1 MIKSSF
7 EFEILVHGSSAK
19 EYYHNGKNYIE
30 GKQGSHFSLRMKN
43 NSNSKALFIPTVDGL
58 SIISGKEGS
67 FKSQGYI
74 VNAYD
79 SVTIDGWRTSDE
91 KVSQFYFSTP
101 EKSYA
106 MKVKKG
112 GNLGVIGCAVYKE
125 KERVQIIEKII
136 KEYIPYQVKPYQF
149 PINSGPW
156 YSYTCTS
163 IEPSSSDSQSIIG
176 CSSALSVMTCATT
189 LNASASTSKETR
201 STQALGTGFGEDKY
215 SPITKVDFEREDK
228 IAEIF
233 TIYYNTREKL
243 EELGVEFKKPVY
255 IAPSAFPNEDGYCE
269 RP

>member
-19 EYYHNGKNYIE
+19 EYYHDGKHYIE
-30 GKQGSHFSLRMKN
+30 GKKGSHFSLRMKN
-43 NSNSKALFIPTVDGL
+43 NSNGKALFVPTVDGL

-101 EKSYA
+101 DKSYA
-106 MKVKKG
+106 SKVNKG

-125 KERVQIIEKII
+125 KERVKVIEKII
-136 KEYIPYQVKPYQF
+136 HEYIPMPYEIKRSDPIF
-149 PINSGPW
+149 PVQPWTFYSTSGTSNIPNNI
-156 YSYTCTS
+156 TCNAMN
-163 IEPSSSDSQSIIG
+163 
-176 CSSALSVMTCATT
+176 CSSVAATSLS
-189 LNASASTSKETR
+189 KQETR
-201 STQALGTGFGEDKY
+201 SAQGLGTGFGEDKY

-228 IAEIF
+228 VSEVF
-233 TIYYNTREKL
+233 SIYYNTRENL
-243 EELGVEFKKPVY
+243 EALGIEFRKPVY
-255 IAPSAFPNEDGYCE
+255 VAPSAFPKEDGYCE

>member
-7 EFEILVHGSSAK
+7 EFEILVHGSSTK
-19 EYYHNGKNYIE
+19 EYYHKGRNYIE
-30 GKQGSHFSLRMKN
+30 GKKGSQFSLRMKN
-43 NSNSKALFIPTVDGL
+43 NSSSKALFIPTVDGL

-106 MKVKKG
+106 TKVNKG

-125 KERVQIIEKII
+125 KERIEVTQKVIH
-136 KEYIPYQVKPYQF
+136 EYIFPAADPKPYQF
-149 PINSGPW
+149 PNSGPW
-156 YSYTCTS
+156 YSYTCSNLASDLNNPPS
-163 IEPSSSDSQSIIG
+163 IMS
-176 CSSALSVMTCATT
+176 CASALS
-189 LNASASTSKETR
+189 ASGTSQSNKFSREVK
-201 STQALGTGFGEDKY
+201 SSQALGTGFGEDKY
-215 SPITKVDFEREDK
+215 SPITKVDFERADK
-228 IAEIF
+228 IAEVF

-255 IAPSAFPNEDGYCE
+255 VAPSAFPNEDGYCE

>member
-7 EFEILVHGSSAK
+7 EFEVLVHGSSTK
-19 EYYHNGKNYIE
+19 EYYHEYKTYIE
-30 GKQGSHFSLRMKN
+30 GKKDSHFSLRMKN

-106 MKVKKG
+106 TKVKKG

-125 KERVQIIEKII
+125 KEHVKIIEKII
-136 KEYIPYQVKPYQF
+136 KEYIPYEVKPYVF
-149 PINSGPW
+149 PPLNSGPW
-156 YSYTCTS
+156 YSYQC
-163 IEPSSSDSQSIIG
+163 SSLSQSEPASI
-176 CSSALSVMTCATT
+176 MTCATS
-189 LNASASTSKETR
+189 LNASASPTSNKFSR
-201 STQALGTGFGEDKY
+201 SVSQGLGTGFGEDKY
-215 SPITKVDFEREDK
+215 SPITKVDFERDDK
-228 IAEIF
+228 ITEIF
-233 TIYYNTREKL
+233 TIYYNTRENL
-243 EELGVEFKKPVY
+243 EALGVEFRKSVY
-255 IAPSAFPNEDGYCE
+255 VAPSAFPNEDGYCE

>member
-7 EFEILVHGSSAK
+7 EFEILVHGSSTK
-19 EYYHNGKNYIE
+19 EYYHKGRNYIE
-30 GKQGSHFSLRMKN
+30 GKKGSQFSLRMKN
-43 NSNSKALFIPTVDGL
+43 NSSSKALFIPTVDGL

-79 SVTIDGWRTSDE
+79 SVTIDGWRTSDD

-106 MKVKKG
+106 TKVNKG

-125 KERVQIIEKII
+125 KERVKIIEKII
-136 KEYIPYQVKPYQF
+136 HEYIPYEPKPYQF
-149 PINSGPW
+149 PNSGPW
-156 YSYTCTS
+156 YSYTCSNLSDNQPAS
-163 IEPSSSDSQSIIG
+163 IMS
-176 CSSALSVMTCATT
+176 CASAVG
-189 LNASASTSKETR
+189 ASASPTSNKFSR
-201 STQALGTGFGEDKY
+201 GVSQAQGLGTGFGEDKY

-228 IAEIF
+228 IAEVF
-233 TIYYNTREKL
+233 SIYYNTRENL
-243 EELGVEFKKPVY
+243 EELGVEFRKPVY
-255 IAPSAFPNEDGYCE
+255 VAPSAFPKEDGYCE

>member
-19 EYYHNGKNYIE
+19 EYYYNGKNYIE
-30 GKQGSHFSLRMKN
+30 GKKGSGFSIRMRN

-79 SVTIDGWRTSDE
+79 SVTIDGWRTSDD
-91 KVSQFYFSTP
+91 KVSTFYFSTP

-106 MKVKKG
+106 KKVNKG

-125 KERVQIIEKII
+125 KERVQIIERII
-136 KEYIPYQVKPYQF
+136 KEYIPYEVKPFQ
-149 PINSGPW
+149 PTWPPQQPW
-156 YSYTCTS
+156 SVY
-163 IEPSSSDSQSIIG
+163 SSSGSMPMA
-176 CSSALSVMTCATT
+176 SAMNCT
-189 LNASASTSKETR
+189 LTSASASGTSNMKQETR
-201 STQALGTGFGEDKY
+201 SAQGLGTGFGEDKY

-228 IAEIF
+228 VSEVF
-233 TIYYNTREKL
+233 SIYYNTRENL
-243 EELGVEFKKPVY
+243 EALGIEFRKPVY
-255 IAPSAFPNEDGYCE
+255 VAPSAFPKEDGYCE

>member
-19 EYYHNGKNYIE
+19 EYYYNGKHYIE
-30 GKQGSHFSLRMKN
+30 GKKGSGFSLRMKN
-43 NSNSKALFIPTVDGL
+43 NSNGKALFIPTVDGL

-91 KVSQFYFSTP
+91 KVSAFYFSTP

-106 MKVKKG
+106 KKINKG

-125 KERVQIIEKII
+125 KERVQVIERII
-136 KEYIPYQVKPYQF
+136 KEYIPYEVKPYVF
-149 PINSGPW
+149 PNNTPL
-156 YSYTCTS
+156 YTVTC
-163 IEPSSSDSQSIIG
+163 SSSQIPTNDAQ
-176 CSSALSVMTCATT
+176 CNFTSSVTGSGSNLNMSSVTK
-189 LNASASTSKETR
+189 SA
-201 STQALGTGFGEDKY
+201 QGLGTGFGEDKY

-228 IAEIF
+228 ISEVF
-233 TIYYNTREKL
+233 SIYYNTRENL
-243 EELGVEFKKPVY
+243 EALGIEFRKPVY
-255 IAPSAFPNEDGYCE
+255 VAPSAFPKEDGYCE

>member
-19 EYYHNGKNYIE
+19 EYYHKGKNYIE
-30 GKQGSHFSLRMKN
+30 GKKGSHFSLRMKN
-43 NSNSKALFIPTVDGL
+43 NSNGKALFIPTVDGL

-106 MKVKKG
+106 TKVNKG

-125 KERVQIIEKII
+125 KERIEVTQKVIH
-136 KEYIPYQVKPYQF
+136 EYIFPVPDPKPYQF
-149 PINSGPW
+149 PNNGPW
-156 YSYTCTS
+156 YSYTCS
-163 IEPSSSDSQSIIG
+163 GLGSSDVQSLNTMT
-176 CSSALSVMTCATT
+176 CASALSADG
-189 LNASASTSKETR
+189 TSGQTR
-201 STQALGTGFGEDKY
+201 SAQALGTGFGEDKY
-215 SPITKVDFEREDK
+215 SPITKVDFERADK
-228 IAEIF
+228 VAEVF
-233 TIYYNTREKL
+233 SIYYNTKEKL

-255 IAPSAFPNEDGYCE
+255 VAPSAFPNEDGYCE

>member
-19 EYYHNGKNYIE
+19 EYYHKGKNYIE
-30 GKQGSHFSLRMKN
+30 GKKGSHFSLRMKN
-43 NSNSKALFIPTVDGL
+43 NSGSKALFIPTVDGL

-79 SVTIDGWRTSDE
+79 SVTIDGWRTSDD

-106 MKVKKG
+106 TKIKKG

-125 KERVQIIEKII
+125 KERVQIVEKII
-136 KEYIPYQVKPYQF
+136 KEYIPYNPQPYQF
-149 PINSGPW
+149 PNSGPW
-156 YSYTCTS
+156 YSYTCASLNTS
-163 IEPSSSDSQSIIG
+163 QPASIMN
-176 CSSALSVMTCATT
+176 CSSALS
-189 LNASASTSKETR
+189 ASACGTSSETR
-201 STQALGTGFGEDKY
+201 SPQALGTGFGEDKY
-215 SPITKVDFEREDK
+215 SPVTKVDFERADNV
-228 IAEIF
+228 AEVF
-233 TIYYNTREKL
+233 SIYYNTREKL
-243 EELGVEFKKPVY
+243 EEIGVEFRKPVY
-255 IAPSAFPNEDGYCE
+255 VAPSAFPNEDGYCE